1 MRPRARDEAGRW
13 ESCEPSSERAP
24 PTPIAAAMQAL
35 TRPRPFPRNRAGL
48 CPQLSPPGHD
58 GPAPR
63 CWDWADA
70 SCQPEKKYHAAE
82 LESPSKKHARDASLH
97 AGDGAAKAIKVD
109 DAVDRVAAPST
120 ASEVSAG
127 WAHLATDGEGEG
139 GGASCGEGPAG
150 GPGDHHPT
158 ALAAGETCFKGAR
171 LRKWGKWVAEI
182 REPRKRSRIWLGS
195 FDTAEE
201 AGQAYDFAARIL
213 RGSQA
218 GGPFLNFPDR
228 TTFDVKL
235 APATIEAL
243 QRSRAE
249 AANASASPS
258 SPTTSSSG
266 SESSCTVVDRP
277 HWLSVEPATPHS
289 KRELSPSS
297 SSLTTSF
304 ISKETSRQPVKVA
317 ATKSPKSSKASG
329 QPLAVK
335 VEVNK
340 CEVPQVGAPSRK
352 LVHLAPVEELFSS
365 LEAARSCGPQ
375 VVPNLPDSGL
385 LSRAWDNQQRK
396 YTNVLAGKLAACT
409 PTLLPEPQR
418 EGGSMA
424 SSWLAQPNDCHAQ
437 PTTSEGA
444 YQHVKQEQL
453 VSSRSSSD
461 LTTGSPQASSVDLPC
476 HLRQALEGNASLSVY
491 STVVK
496 QEPPCFSPMDLLEA
510 PYFGDYNDDSDWA
523 VGLSDLCEDVPY
535 LLGPCTPLLAHSE
548 LEMPTDCQLLL
559 VIAAS

>member
-1 MRPRARDEAGRW
+1 MRPRARGEAGRL
-13 ESCEPSSERAP
+13 EGCEPALARAP
-24 PTPIAAAMQAL
+24 PTPIAVAMQAHA
-35 TRPRPFPRNRAGL
+35 RPRPFPRNRAGQCL
-48 CPQLSPPGHD
+48 QLSSPGHHD
-58 GPAPR
+58 GPAPH
-63 CWDWADA
+63 CWDSADA
-70 SCQPEKKYHAAE
+70 SCQPGERGHAAE
-82 LESPSKKHARDASLH
+82 LKSPSKKHARDASLP
-97 AGDGAAKAIKVD
+97 AGDGASKAIKVD
-109 DAVDRVAAPST
+109 DGVNGVAAPST
-120 ASEVSAG
+120 ASEASAG
-127 WAHLATDGEGEG
+127 WARPAAEREDEG
-139 GGASCGEGPAG
+139 GGASCGEAPAA
-150 GPGDHHPT
+150 GPGGHPPA
-158 ALAAGETCFKGAR
+158 ALAAGDTCFKGAR

-218 GGPFLNFPDR
+218 GGPFLNFPNR
-228 TTFDVKL
+228 TTFDIKL

-258 SPTTSSSG
+258 SPATSSCG

-304 ISKETSRQPVKVA
+304 ISKETSRQLVKVA
-317 ATKSPKSSKASG
+317 ATRSPKSSKASG

-340 CEVPQVGAPSRK
+340 CELPQVGAPSRK
-352 LVHLAPVEELFSS
+352 LVHVSQVEELFSS
-365 LEAARSCGPQ
+365 LEAARGCGPQ
-375 VVPNLPDSGL
+375 FVQLMPDSGL

-396 YTNVLAGKLAACT
+396 YTDVLAGKPAACT
-409 PTLLPEPQR
+409 PTLLPEPQH

-437 PTTSEGA
+437 PTTPEGA
-444 YQHVKQEQL
+444 HEHVKQEQL

-461 LTTGSPQASSVDLPC
+461 LTTGSPPASNVDLPC

-491 STVVK
+491 SAVVK

-523 VGLSDLCEDVPY
+523 VGLGDLCEDVPY
-535 LLGPCTPLLAHSE
+535 LLGPCTPLLA
-548 LEMPTDCQLLL
+548 
-559 VIAAS
+559 

>member
-1 MRPRARDEAGRW
+1 
-13 ESCEPSSERAP
+13 
-24 PTPIAAAMQAL
+24 MQAH
-35 TRPRPFPRNRAGL
+35 TRPRPFPRNRAGQ
-48 CPQLSPPGHD
+48 CVQLSSPGHHD
-58 GPAPR
+58 GPSLR
-63 CWDWADA
+63 RWDCADA
-70 SCQPEKKYHAAE
+70 SCQPEKKAYAAE
-82 LESPSKKHARDASLH
+82 LKGSSKKHARDASLH
-97 AGDGAAKAIKVD
+97 AGDGASKAIKVD
-109 DAVDRVAAPST
+109 DGVDRVAPLST
-120 ASEVSAG
+120 ASEASAG
-127 WAHLATDGEGEG
+127 WARLPAEREDEG

-150 GPGDHHPT
+150 GPGGHHPT
-158 ALAAGETCFKGAR
+158 AIAAGDTCFKGAR

-218 GGPFLNFPDR
+218 GGPFLNFPNR
-228 TTFDVKL
+228 TTLDIKL

-258 SPTTSSSG
+258 SPATSSCG

-277 HWLSVEPATPHS
+277 NWLSVEPATPDS
-289 KRELSPSS
+289 KRELSS

-304 ISKETSRQPVKVA
+304 ISKETSRQLVKVA
-317 ATKSPKSSKASG
+317 ATRSPKSSKASG
-329 QPLAVK
+329 QPLAVQ

-340 CEVPQVGAPSRK
+340 SELPQVGAPSRK
-352 LVHLAPVEELFSS
+352 LVHLAQVEELFSS
-365 LEAARSCGPQ
+365 LEAARGCGPQ
-375 VVPNLPDSGL
+375 VVQTLPDSGL
-385 LSRAWDNQQRK
+385 LSRALDNQQRK
-396 YTNVLAGKLAACT
+396 YTDVLAGKLAAGT
-409 PTLLPEPQR
+409 PTLLPEPQQ

-424 SSWLAQPNDCHAQ
+424 SSWLTQPNDCHAP

-444 YQHVKQEQL
+444 HEHVKQEQL

-461 LTTGSPQASSVDLPC
+461 LTTVSPPASSVDLPC

-491 STVVK
+491 STIVK

-510 PYFGDYNDDSDWA
+510 PYFSDYNDDSDWA
-523 VGLSDLCEDVPY
+523 VGLRDLCEDVPY
-535 LLGPCTPLLAHSE
+535 LLGPCTPLLA
-548 LEMPTDCQLLL
+548 
-559 VIAAS
+559 